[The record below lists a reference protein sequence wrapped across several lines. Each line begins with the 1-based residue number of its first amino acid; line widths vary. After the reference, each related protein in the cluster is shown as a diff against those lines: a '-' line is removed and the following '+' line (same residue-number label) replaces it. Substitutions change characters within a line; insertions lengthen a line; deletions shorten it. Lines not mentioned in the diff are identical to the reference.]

1 MDHLSLPFD
10 QGFCRFELGFQSELP
25 ILVLLAYPW
34 QSKVLI
40 SASKFDTVLL
50 IIFEQVPAT
59 IDKTRMRTDGL
70 KCGLIIQERKNDIIT
85 YRVSTRMVGLKDN
98 VLIT

>member
-1 MDHLSLPFD
+1 MAVKSAHL
-10 QGFCRFELGFQSELP
+10 RIE
-25 ILVLLAYPW
+25 IRYYII
-34 QSKVLI
+34 K
-40 SASKFDTVLL
+40 

-98 VLIT
+98 VLITWYSEKF